1 MPEVRDTAVVADQQ
15 SCLVRKWEWPRLQ
28 PSLLLPGLLER
39 SIVADRQDQF
49 VADAVVGRALPTAAS
64 TL

>member
-1 MPEVRDTAVVADQQ
+1 MRDIAVVVDRQ
-15 SCLVRKWEWPRLQ
+15 SCLVRKWEWPRRQ

-39 SIVADRQDQF
+39 SIVEDRQDQF
-49 VADAVVGRALPTAAS
+49 VADAVVGRVLPRTAS